1 VDVHLF
7 VVVLYTRTDPLI
19 LVVVSTSAILET
31 DSTTA
36 GLAKLVEE
44 LSTYVPSDTATVNAS
59 SGVTTA
65 VISAMLYLSNL
76 RIHCNYPFNHSS
88 FCTRRRSDLDIVQ
101 PSSRRNG
108 FRLCIC

>member
-19 LVVVSTSAILET
+19 LVVVSTSAIFEI

-65 VISAMLYLSNL
+65 MISA
-76 RIHCNYPFNHSS
+76 IIIFE
-88 FCTRRRSDLDIVQ
+88 
-101 PSSRRNG
+101 
-108 FRLCIC
+108 